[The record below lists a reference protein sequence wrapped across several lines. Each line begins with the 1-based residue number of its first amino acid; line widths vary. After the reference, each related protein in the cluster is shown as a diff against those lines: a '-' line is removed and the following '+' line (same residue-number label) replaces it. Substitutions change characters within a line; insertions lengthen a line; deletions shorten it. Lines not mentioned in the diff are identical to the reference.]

1 LQRADPGRGGTID
14 LVPVPFRRSLLV
26 AFAALAVLVV
36 GAARGGAATAANPSL
51 YVDYNTSCH
60 FTMRLDSGAGVT
72 SGTSIPYGTYQ
83 LVVTTPIAFS
93 NGQGGC
99 DFINF
104 SLTGP
109 GVNYQTQLGQG
120 DSTQE
125 VTNQTFASG
134 ASYTAS
140 DNTVPPGSTI
150 SFSASTT
157 ANSSSSSSS
166 GSSSSGASSGASQS
180 PIGSEA
186 GSSSSKLT
194 FKGNLA
200 GTVSAAGKL
209 SLTFKGKAVATL
221 AQGQYQLKVTDKST
235 KSGFIVDGGGHKTT
249 VTTPAYKGS
258 KTVTLNVTNGQW
270 WYSAKAGAEKIYFV
284 ATKK

>member
-1 LQRADPGRGGTID
+1 
-14 LVPVPFRRSLLV
+14 VPVPLRRTLLV
-26 AFAALAVLVV
+26 AFAAVAALIV
-36 GAARGGAATAANPSL
+36 GAARGGAATAASPSL

-72 SGTSIPYGTYQ
+72 TGTAIPYGTYQ

-93 NGQGGC
+93 DGQGGC

-109 GVNYQTQLGQG
+109 GVNYQTQLAQG

-125 VTNQTFASG
+125 ITNQTIASG
-134 ASYTAS
+134 GSYTAS

-150 SFSASTT
+150 TFSGSTT
-157 ANSSSSSSS
+157 PNSSSSSSS
-166 GSSSSGASSGASQS
+166 SSSSGASPGASQS

-194 FKGNLA
+194 FKGNLV
-200 GTVSAAGKL
+200 GTVTAAGKL
-209 SLTFKGKAVATL
+209 TLTFKGKAVATL

-235 KSGFIVDGGGHKTT
+235 KSGFIVDGGGHKMT

-258 KTVTLNVTNGQW
+258 KTITLNVTSGQW
-270 WYSAKAGAEKIYFV
+270 YYTGKAGVEKIYFV
-284 ATKK
+284 ATRK